1 MNYLIGEALERY
13 HHFYG
18 DEFTVECPTGSG
30 RFMTLREAALEIERR
45 LASLFLPGPD
55 GRRPAMSGH
64 PVFSEDPHWRG
75 LVQFH
80 EYFHAETGR
89 GCGANHQTGWT
100 ALVLRYLGDV
110 ARRRHGG

>member
-1 MNYLIGEALERY
+1 MRAVI
-13 HHFYG
+13 
-18 DEFTVECPTGSG
+18 
-30 RFMTLREAALEIERR
+30 TLCRVPEAAAGPFVFHDELDAGFRKAADIGFDAVE
-45 LASLFLPGPD
+45 LFLPGPD

-64 PVFSEDPHWRG
+64 PVFSKDPHWRG

-100 ALVLRYLGDV
+100 ALVIRHLEDL
-110 ARRRHGG
+110 ARMRAR